1 MLHLGPFRWKLFT
14 IQIVAI
20 TLLAACGLPRVGP
33 SKSEIYSG
41 SVQRQGNAFILR
53 VNDHVTRATAVLPA
67 LGFSRKFR
75 NASLIGS
82 DTIRAGDTL
91 GLSIW
96 ENVDDSL
103 LAGKGLNATTL
114 DGVQV
119 DGSGYIFVPYAGRI
133 KAAGSSPEAVRQ
145 IIVNLLREQTPDP
158 QVQLRRFAGDGST
171 VSIIGAVGGQ
181 GIFLIERPT
190 RTLGAMLA
198 RAGGVTIEPEVAQIT
213 VIRNKQREKVWFQ
226 DLYEHP
232 EMDIALRGG
241 DRILVETDTRAFTS
255 LGATAKQGRISFPTQ
270 TISTIE
276 ALALVGG
283 LNANAADPKGIF
295 VFRNEDEKIANQ
307 VMGRKDLKGAQRIVY
322 VLDLTKPNGMFTARD
337 FIIRDQDTV
346 YVTEAPFTQ
355 WNKVIAATTGSLGAV
370 NTISTSTQSLIGQ

>member
-1 MLHLGPFRWKLFT
+1 MLHLGPFRWKLLT

-20 TLLAACGLPRVGP
+20 TFLAACGLPRVGP

-41 SVQRQGNAFILR
+41 SAQRQGNAFILR
-53 VNDHVTRATAVLPA
+53 VNDHIARATAVIPA

-171 VSIIGAVGGQ
+171 VSIIGAVGGA
-181 GIFLIERPT
+181 GNFSD
-190 RTLGAMLA
+190 
-198 RAGGVTIEPEVAQIT
+198 RAPNAHIGRDVGQSGW
-213 VIRNKQREKVWFQ
+213 RN
-226 DLYEHP
+226 Y
-232 EMDIALRGG
+232 
-241 DRILVETDTRAFTS
+241 
-255 LGATAKQGRISFPTQ
+255 
-270 TISTIE
+270 
-276 ALALVGG
+276 
-283 LNANAADPKGIF
+283 
-295 VFRNEDEKIANQ
+295 
-307 VMGRKDLKGAQRIVY
+307 
-322 VLDLTKPNGMFTARD
+322 
-337 FIIRDQDTV
+337 
-346 YVTEAPFTQ
+346 
-355 WNKVIAATTGSLGAV
+355 
-370 NTISTSTQSLIGQ
+370 